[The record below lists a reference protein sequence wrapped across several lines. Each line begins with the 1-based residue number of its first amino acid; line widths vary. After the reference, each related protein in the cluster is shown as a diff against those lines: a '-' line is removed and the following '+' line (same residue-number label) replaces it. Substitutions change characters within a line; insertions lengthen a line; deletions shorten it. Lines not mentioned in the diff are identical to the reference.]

1 MRSEVQLLLDPPHP
15 CRGCGERTAEDVQ
28 GHPSLSGRGIGTCG
42 CPVTRLR
49 QLTSLREQ
57 NTRRLEVVPEWG
69 RDRVG
74 GLRVRGSQDSLSKS
88 EDTDREGGS
97 GAHAPFL
104 PLPCRILLPGMRHG
118 SCSTSDR
125 RPKDGL
131 GNEPALKQREARQRR
146 QISPRK
152 RARLLLDRIKRDKG
166 VWWMPWQQEAMKDA
180 IPCDKLWGA
189 GNRL

>member
-1 MRSEVQLLLDPPHP
+1 
-15 CRGCGERTAEDVQ
+15 
-28 GHPSLSGRGIGTCG
+28 
-42 CPVTRLR
+42 
-49 QLTSLREQ
+49 REQ
-57 NTRRLEVVPEWG
+57 NTRRLEVAPEWG

-74 GLRVRGSQDSLSKS
+74 DLRVRGSQDSLSKS

-104 PLPCRILLPGMRHG
+104 PLTCRILLPGMRHG

-125 RPKDGL
+125 RSKDGL
-131 GNEPALKQREARQRR
+131 GSEPALKQREARQRR

-166 VWWMPWQQEAMKDA
+166 VWWMPWQQEAMKDVA
-180 IPCDKLWGA
+180 LCDKPGGGESTL
-189 GNRL
+189 

>member
-74 GLRVRGSQDSLSKS
+74 DLRVRGSQDSLSKS

-104 PLPCRILLPGMRHG
+104 PRPAGSSCRGCGTGHVRLPTEG
-118 SCSTSDR
+118 
-125 RPKDGL
+125 
-131 GNEPALKQREARQRR
+131 QRTGWGT
-146 QISPRK
+146 SPRSSSAK
-152 RARLLLDRIKRDKG
+152 RGSAGRSPRAKGPVFFWIGSSAIRAFGGCLGSKR
-166 VWWMPWQQEAMKDA
+166 
-180 IPCDKLWGA
+180 
-189 GNRL
+189 R